1 MCVLI
6 LTVQVSD
13 KMKRLND
20 FVAELKTM
28 DVAINTRDANEQH
41 YEVTADFFQVRIYF
55 RNYFSKYS
63 LPHHCMH
70 YTMVIILD
78 Q

>member
-1 MCVLI
+1 ME
-6 LTVQVSD
+6 QVSD

-41 YEVTADFFQVRIYF
+41 YEVTADFFQVMRV
-55 RNYFSKYS
+55 
-63 LPHHCMH
+63 LLMTH
-70 YTMVIILD
+70 YLYLLLIIKTCITIRFV
-78 Q
+78 